1 MSKYQHQPVLLEE
14 AVSSLAIRED
24 GIYLDAT
31 FGRGG
36 HSRAILASLSE
47 QGRLFTLDKDP
58 QAVEA
63 GLEELGEDPRFSIV
77 QGSFAEMDRM
87 VQEWQIERNLDGILL
102 DLGVSS
108 PQLDDPERGFSF
120 RNGGPLDMRMDPTKG
135 VSAADWLAETPE
147 REMSRVFWEFGE
159 ERHARRIARSIV
171 KVRQQQRLETTTQLA
186 ELIESTIGKREKKHP
201 ATRCFQA
208 IRIFVNN
215 EMGDLASGLEQ
226 AIRQL
231 RPGGRL
237 VVISFH
243 SLEDR
248 LVKRTFREAVR
259 PGKVRRNIPDHP
271 DWLPKLKLIGKAV
284 RPSEQ
289 EISVNP
295 RARSAIMRVA
305 EKIISS
311 NSNQGTAT

>member
-1 MSKYQHQPVLLEE
+1 MNTYQHQPVLLDE
-14 AVSSLAIRED
+14 AVSSLKIR
-24 GIYLDAT
+24 GNGYYLDGT

-36 HSRAILASLSE
+36 HSRAILARLTE

-58 QAVEA
+58 RAVEA
-63 GLEELGEDPRFSIV
+63 GLEEWGEDPRFSIV
-77 QGSFAEMDRM
+77 QGSFAEMDRL
-87 VQEWQIERNLDGILL
+87 VQEWHIDRGLDGILL

-120 RNGGPLDMRMDPTKG
+120 MKGGPLDMRMDPTKG
-135 VSAADWLAETPE
+135 VSAAEWIAEAPE
-147 REMSRVFWEFGE
+147 RELSRVFWEFGE

-171 KVRQQQRLETTTQLA
+171 KARQQQSLVTTTQLA
-186 ELIESTIGKREKKHP
+186 QLIETTIGNREKKHP

-215 EMGDLASGLEQ
+215 ELGDLATGLEA
-226 AIRQL
+226 AIRHL

-259 PGKVRRNIPDHP
+259 PGQVRRNIPEHP
-271 DWLPKLKLIGKAV
+271 DWSPLLKAIGKAIK
-284 RPSEQ
+284 PSEQ
-289 EISVNP
+289 EISANP
-295 RARSAIMRVA
+295 RARSAVMRVA
-305 EKIISS
+305 EKLS
-311 NSNQGTAT
+311 

>member
-1 MSKYQHQPVLLEE
+1 MSRYQHQPVLLEE
-14 AVSSLAIRED
+14 AISSLRIRGE

-36 HSRAILASLSE
+36 HSRAIIARLTE
-47 QGRLFTLDKDP
+47 QGRLFSLDKDP

-63 GLEELGEDPRFSIV
+63 GMEELGGDPRFSIV

-108 PQLDDPERGFSF
+108 PQLDDPDRGFSF

-147 REMSRVFWEFGE
+147 REMTRVFWEFGE

-171 KVRQQQRLETTTQLA
+171 KARQQQCLETTTQLA
-186 ELIESTIGKREKKHP
+186 DLIETTIGRREKKHP

-208 IRIFVNN
+208 IRIVVNN
-215 EMGDLASGLEQ
+215 EMGDLALGLEA

-237 VVISFH
+237 VAISFH

-271 DWLPKLKLIGKAV
+271 DWSPRLKLVGKAI

-289 EISVNP
+289 EISANP

-305 EKIISS
+305 EKLD
-311 NSNQGTAT
+311 

>member
-1 MSKYQHQPVLLEE
+1 MKTYQHQAVLLEE
-14 AVSSLAIRED
+14 AVSSLMVRGD
-24 GIYLDAT
+24 GYYLDGT

-36 HSRAILASLSE
+36 HSRAIMAGLTE

-58 QAVEA
+58 QAVAA
-63 GLEELGEDPRFSIV
+63 GLEEWGEDPRFSIV

-87 VQEWQIERNLDGILL
+87 VQEWKIERNLDGILL

-120 RNGGPLDMRMDPTKG
+120 RRGGPLDMRMDPTRG
-135 VSAADWLAETPE
+135 VSAAVWLAETSE
-147 REMSRVFWEFGE
+147 REIARVFWEFGE

-171 KVRQQQRLETTTQLA
+171 NARQQHSLETTTQLA
-186 ELIESTIGKREKKHP
+186 VLIEDTIGNREKKHP

-208 IRIFVNN
+208 IRIAINN
-215 EMGDLASGLEQ
+215 ELGDLASGLDS

-237 VVISFH
+237 AVISFH

-271 DWLPKLKLIGKAV
+271 DWSPRLKLVGKAI
-284 RPSEQ
+284 RASEF
-289 EISVNP
+289 EISANP
-295 RARSAIMRVA
+295 RARSATMRVA
-305 EKIISS
+305 EKL
-311 NSNQGTAT
+311 A

>member
-1 MSKYQHQPVLLEE
+1 MNTYQHQPVLLDE
-14 AVSSLAIRED
+14 AVSSLKIR
-24 GIYLDAT
+24 GNGYYLDGT

-36 HSRAILASLSE
+36 HSRAIMARLTE

-58 QAVEA
+58 RAVEA
-63 GLEELGEDPRFSIV
+63 GLEEWGEDPRFSIV
-77 QGSFAEMDRM
+77 QGSFAEMDRL
-87 VQEWQIERNLDGILL
+87 VQEWHIERGLDGILL

-120 RNGGPLDMRMDPTKG
+120 MKGGPLDMRMDPTKG
-135 VSAADWLAETPE
+135 VSAAEWIAEAPE
-147 REMSRVFWEFGE
+147 RELSRVFWEFGE

-171 KVRQQQRLETTTQLA
+171 KARQQQSLVTTTQLA
-186 ELIESTIGKREKKHP
+186 QLIETTIGNREKKHP

-215 EMGDLASGLEQ
+215 ELGDLATGLEA
-226 AIRQL
+226 AIRHL

-259 PGKVRRNIPDHP
+259 PGQVRRNIPEHP
-271 DWLPKLKLIGKAV
+271 DWSPLLKAIGKAIK
-284 RPSEQ
+284 PSEQ
-289 EISVNP
+289 EISANP
-295 RARSAIMRVA
+295 RARSAVMRVA
-305 EKIISS
+305 EKLS
-311 NSNQGTAT
+311 